1 MKKVILTAVLLLAAS
16 TSMARDRK
24 FSECVSERLQAY
36 NSDIYYNLSKEE
48 IMDLLDTPEDAR
60 SSAVVYMAKACLE
73 NSKP

>member
-36 NSDIYYNLSKEE
+36 NSSIYYNLSKEE
-48 IMDLLDTPEDAR
+48 IMDLLDD
-60 SSAVVYMAKACLE
+60 SADGRHSTVAEAAKSCLE
-73 NSKP
+73 NSNP